1 MNQNSSWKKTEEV
14 EINLLDLLQK
24 LCMQWKP
31 ILACAVVFACLLGG
45 YKYVKDRGAAKTADN
60 SELVKD
66 IVLTDAEQRNVNTA
80 IKLSE
85 EIDEIEEYL
94 RDSVLMN
101 LDPYH
106 KNRVVLLYSIDDAT
120 KKTKQKI
127 VESYLNFL
135 GSGRMLDAIIESDSK
150 KWNMDKSYLAELF
163 SAYQRSDNSYQII
176 MNDTSAETLIYIET
190 TGKDAEMAKD
200 LASAV
205 QTALKEYH
213 SVVKESAGEHVMTLL
228 SNEESVRTDNDIIG
242 RKHDRNTVLA
252 SNLTTLKNLTD
263 TFSEEQKAVYENA
276 IKKEGKE
283 PEKVVSAGIS
293 KKYILLGFIGGIF
306 VYCCLYACW
315 YLLRDTIKSMA
326 ELKDHYN
333 FPFYGGIVLKKGI
346 KGNGQDL
353 SGSQKD
359 AFEREK
365 AQMMNRVRL
374 ACQKQGASMI
384 CLATDFSLNEQ
395 EKVCLDSVSKQLK
408 EWGINTVLGEN
419 ISGNIS
425 VWDKLTEAGIVLMV
439 YKIGT
444 TTHQMID
451 EEMSFYLENDIAV
464 IGAVALESK

>member
-85 EIDEIEEYL
+85 EIDGIEEYL

-163 SAYQRSDNSYQII
+163 FGIP
-176 MNDTSAETLIYIET
+176 E
-190 TGKDAEMAKD
+190 
-200 LASAV
+200 
-205 QTALKEYH
+205 
-213 SVVKESAGEHVMTLL
+213 
-228 SNEESVRTDNDIIG
+228 IG
-242 RKHDRNTVLA
+242 
-252 SNLTTLKNLTD
+252 
-263 TFSEEQKAVYENA
+263 
-276 IKKEGKE
+276 
-283 PEKVVSAGIS
+283 
-293 KKYILLGFIGGIF
+293 
-306 VYCCLYACW
+306 
-315 YLLRDTIKSMA
+315 
-326 ELKDHYN
+326 
-333 FPFYGGIVLKKGI
+333 
-346 KGNGQDL
+346 
-353 SGSQKD
+353 
-359 AFEREK
+359 
-365 AQMMNRVRL
+365 
-374 ACQKQGASMI
+374 
-384 CLATDFSLNEQ
+384 
-395 EKVCLDSVSKQLK
+395 
-408 EWGINTVLGEN
+408 
-419 ISGNIS
+419 
-425 VWDKLTEAGIVLMV
+425 
-439 YKIGT
+439 
-444 TTHQMID
+444 
-451 EEMSFYLENDIAV
+451 
-464 IGAVALESK
+464 

>member
-45 YKYVKDRGAAKTADN
+45 YKYMKDRGAARTADN

-213 SVVKESAGEHVMTLL
+213 SVVKESAGEHAMTLL

-283 PEKVVSAGIS
+283 PEKVVSAGVS

-333 FPFYGGIVLKKGI
+333 FPFYGGIVLKKGT

>member
-60 SELVKD
+60 SELVQD

-85 EIDEIEEYL
+85 EIDGIEEYL

-205 QTALKEYH
+205 QNALKEYH
-213 SVVKESAGEHVMTLL
+213 SVVKESAGEHVLTLL
-228 SNEESVRTDNDIIG
+228 SNEESVRTDNDIVG

-283 PEKVVSAGIS
+283 PKKVVSAGIS

-333 FPFYGGIVLKKGI
+333 FPFYGGIVLKKGT